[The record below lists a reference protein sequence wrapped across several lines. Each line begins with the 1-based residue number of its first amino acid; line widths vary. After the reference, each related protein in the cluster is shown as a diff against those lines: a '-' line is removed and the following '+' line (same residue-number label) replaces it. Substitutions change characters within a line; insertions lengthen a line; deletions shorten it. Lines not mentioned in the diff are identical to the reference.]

1 MDWSVYI
8 TITRLPKQDRTTH
21 LYSACD
27 PTVQHHLITS
37 KPVEKGAI
45 DTIKSLVTKYSN
57 PMVHHGMTFHTI
69 KQDNRESIQDFLIC
83 LQAASPD
90 CEFNCPGCQYD
101 LSNIYICDQF
111 VRCLQN
117 RIVQTDILTN
127 TSQLK
132 TLADVVKHA
141 QSTEAAIQDQSHLE
155 NKHPVKTVFAAHQ
168 SVYQL
173 QKNSTSYKSSP
184 TKPKTSIGCGSNQ
197 HNQSE
202 CSTKCPAWPKHV
214 KIVASKTTTQGYV
227 YDTTINPKSITS
239 T

>member
-1 MDWSVYI
+1 
-8 TITRLPKQDRTTH
+8 
-21 LYSACD
+21 
-27 PTVQHHLITS
+27 
-37 KPVEKGAI
+37 
-45 DTIKSLVTKYSN
+45 
-57 PMVHHGMTFHTI
+57 MVHHSMTFHTI
-69 KQDNRESIQDFLIC
+69 KQDDRESIQDFLIC

-90 CEFNCPGCQYD
+90 CEFNCPRCQYD

-111 VRCLQN
+111 VRCLKN
-117 RIVQTDILTN
+117 SIVQTDILTKA
-127 TSQLK
+127 SKLK

-141 QSTEAAIQDQSHLE
+141 QSIEAAIQDKSHLE
-155 NKHPVKTVFAAHQ
+155 NKHPVKTAFAAHQ

>member
-1 MDWSVYI
+1 
-8 TITRLPKQDRTTH
+8 
-21 LYSACD
+21 
-27 PTVQHHLITS
+27 
-37 KPVEKGAI
+37 
-45 DTIKSLVTKYSN
+45 
-57 PMVHHGMTFHTI
+57 MVHHGMTFHTI

-141 QSTEAAIQDQSHLE
+141 QSTEAAIQD
-155 NKHPVKTVFAAHQ
+155 
-168 SVYQL
+168 
-173 QKNSTSYKSSP
+173 
-184 TKPKTSIGCGSNQ
+184 
-197 HNQSE
+197 
-202 CSTKCPAWPKHV
+202 
-214 KIVASKTTTQGYV
+214 
-227 YDTTINPKSITS
+227 
-239 T
+239 